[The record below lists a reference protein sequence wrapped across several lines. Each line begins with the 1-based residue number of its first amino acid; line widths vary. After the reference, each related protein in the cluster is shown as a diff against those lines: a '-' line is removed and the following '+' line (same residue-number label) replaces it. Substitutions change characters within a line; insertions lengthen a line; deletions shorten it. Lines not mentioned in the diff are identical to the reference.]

1 MAGFELKT
9 AWFALFF
16 AEKQVFMSKQAFAGK
31 QTFARKQSSGT
42 GF

>member
-9 AWFALFF
+9 AWLVIF
-16 AEKQVFMSKQAFAGK
+16 FMSKQAFVGK
-31 QTFARKQSSGT
+31 QALAQNQSSGT